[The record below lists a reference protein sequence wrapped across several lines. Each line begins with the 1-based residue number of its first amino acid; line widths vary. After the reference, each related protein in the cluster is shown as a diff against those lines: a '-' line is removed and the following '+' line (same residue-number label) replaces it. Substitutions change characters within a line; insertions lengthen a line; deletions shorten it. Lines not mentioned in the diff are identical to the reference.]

1 MTQLHDTSWSQLR
14 LTWTL
19 AAPNSAAE
27 KWGLSVIAHCKCM
40 ARWKDEWTEHPVSFD
55 WSGAW
60 QDPKVAKLNWIAAR
74 LITKECP
81 ELAQAIGICASGR
94 LKVRDEGI
102 DDISMPCRNVNEYP
116 ISTEDAC
123 LFLTEW
129 TTKLQSIIAF
139 ENEVFVPTILD
150 VGSPRTRLVIRR
162 SPVDFRE
169 ASGLFSP
176 SDLLQFHWD
185 VVLNSELID
194 IAELESMAESMRPL
208 VAWRGKWIYFDPKLW
223 SVDKLQALV
232 EHVRNHPNEGIERSV
247 LLDALFNEHQEWNG
261 IPIETVPGDGSQCD
275 WFARLTRRVPLE
287 DIRKPETIRTD
298 LRHYQMDGLNW
309 LAFMGS
315 NGFGACL
322 ADDMGLGKTLQTL
335 AWLEHD
341 KLAGHPGYCLL
352 VCPTSLVRNWQKE
365 RDKYAPELRICE
377 HHGPR
382 RAETSQALLTS
393 ARGYDVVITTYGTMT
408 QDIEML
414 SAIQWRAVI
423 LDEAQ
428 NIKNP
433 DSGTSRAARQLGKHA
448 PFRLALTGTPIE
460 NSALDLWALFDFL
473 NPGLLGSNEG
483 FRTKYQS
490 LLVAKKAASK
500 QAKLETEQ
508 IALNLQRLTTPFI
521 LRRKKSDPL
530 IEPDLP
536 DKIEIDEFCH
546 LTVDQA
552 KLYRAVP
559 KETEAELER
568 AERGKRN
575 AVILKVLT
583 QLKQV
588 CNHPSLMQKD
598 RTPLDDRSGKLNRL
612 VEVLEEV
619 IARKEK
625 ALVFTQYAEMGR
637 MLDDYLLDRLNVGT
651 QFLCGDDSI
660 PAREKKIATFTE
672 DSRFPIFILTYKAGG
687 AGLNLQ
693 AANHV
698 FCFDRWWN
706 PAVESQAADRAYR
719 IGQSKDVN
727 VYKFVCVGTVEERI
741 AELLSR
747 KLALSDMIIGNDL
760 DGSLA
765 STLAQRSN
773 EELHDF
779 FRLDAEAV
787 CED

>member
-1 MTQLHDTSWSQLR
+1 MTKMPDTTWSQLR

-19 AAPNSAAE
+19 TAPNSAAG
-27 KWGLSVIAHCKCM
+27 KWVLSVVAHAKTM
-40 ARWKDEWTEHPVSFD
+40 PRWKDEWTEHPVSFHWGD
-55 WSGAW
+55 AR
-60 QDPKVAKLNWIAAR
+60 QDPKVAKLHWLAER

-81 ELAQAIGICASGR
+81 ELAQAIGIGTSGR
-94 LKVRDEGI
+94 LNFRDEGI
-102 DDISMPCRNVNEYP
+102 DDISLPCRNINEYP
-116 ISTEDAC
+116 ISTDEAC

-129 TTKLQSIIAF
+129 TTKLQNIKEF

-150 VGSPRTRLVIRR
+150 GGLPRTRLVIRR
-162 SPVDFRE
+162 SPVDYRE
-169 ASGLFSP
+169 SSGLFSP
-176 SDLLQFHWD
+176 SDLLQFRWD
-185 VVLNSELID
+185 VVLNDELID
-194 IAELESMAESMRPL
+194 IAELERMAETMRPL
-208 VAWRGKWIYFDPKLW
+208 VACRGKWIYFDPEQWSKEKL
-223 SVDKLQALV
+223 LALA
-232 EHVRNHPNEGIERSV
+232 EQVRNHPFEEISRSV
-247 LLDALFNEHQEWNG
+247 LLDALLNQQQQWSG
-261 IPIETVPGDGSQCD
+261 IPIDTVPGDDNGCD
-275 WFARLTRRVPLE
+275 WFARLNRRVPLQ
-287 DIRKPETIRTD
+287 DISKPET
-298 LRHYQMDGLNW
+298 LRAELKHYQKAGLNW
-309 LAFMGS
+309 LAFMGT

-365 RDKYAPELRICE
+365 RGKYAPDLRLYE
-377 HHGPR
+377 HHGPS
-382 RAETSQALLTS
+382 RAETSQALLSS
-393 ARGYDVVITTYGTMT
+393 ARGCDVVITTYGTMS

-414 SAIQWRAVI
+414 AGIQWRAVI

-433 DSGTSRAARQLGKHA
+433 DSGTSRAARQLGKRA

-473 NPGLLGSNEG
+473 NPGLLGTKDC
-483 FRTKYQS
+483 FRAKYQS
-490 LLVAKKAASK
+490 LLVAKKATNE
-500 QAKLETEQ
+500 QAKLESEQ
-508 IALNLQRLTTPFI
+508 LASNLQRLTTPFI

-546 LTVDQA
+546 LTVEQA
-552 KLYRAVP
+552 ELYRAVL

-575 AVILKVLT
+575 AVVLKVLT

-588 CNHPSLMQKD
+588 CNHPSLMRKD
-598 RTPLDDRSGKLNRL
+598 RSPLGERSGKLNRL
-612 VEVLEEV
+612 VEQLEEV
-619 IARKEK
+619 IARNEK

-637 MLDDYLLDRLNVGT
+637 MLDDYLLERLNVGT
-651 QFLCGDDSI
+651 QFLCGEDSI
-660 PAREKKIATFTE
+660 GAREKMIKTFTE
-672 DSRFPIFILTYKAGG
+672 DSRYPIFILTYGAGG
-687 AGLNLQ
+687 VGLNLQ

-698 FCFDRWWN
+698 FYFDRWWN
-706 PAVESQAADRAYR
+706 PAVETQAADRAYR
-719 IGQSKDVN
+719 IGQPKDVI

-747 KLALSDMIIGNDL
+747 KLALSDMIIGSDL

-765 STLAQRSN
+765 STLVQKSN

-779 FRLDAEAV
+779 FKLDAEAV